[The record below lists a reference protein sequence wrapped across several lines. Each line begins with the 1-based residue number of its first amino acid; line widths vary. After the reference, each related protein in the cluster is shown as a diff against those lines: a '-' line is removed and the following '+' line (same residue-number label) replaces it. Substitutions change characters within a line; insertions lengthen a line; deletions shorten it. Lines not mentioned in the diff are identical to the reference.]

1 MTTQST
7 STDKRQPES
16 LAEFA
21 ESARHESAGKDPKDM
36 TADQHTKP
44 IATDNEVKH
53 DVAEKILNSGA
64 HGEKID
70 IEETVEPVPDRV
82 IESR

>member
-1 MTTQST
+1 MTTQT
-7 STDKRQPES
+7 SSNDKRQPES

-21 ESARHESAGKDPKDM
+21 ESARHESDGRDAKDM
-36 TADQHTKP
+36 KANQHTKP

-53 DVAEKILNSGA
+53 EVAEKILNSGA
-64 HGEKID
+64 HGEEID
-70 IEETVEPVPDRV
+70 IEETVEPIPDRI